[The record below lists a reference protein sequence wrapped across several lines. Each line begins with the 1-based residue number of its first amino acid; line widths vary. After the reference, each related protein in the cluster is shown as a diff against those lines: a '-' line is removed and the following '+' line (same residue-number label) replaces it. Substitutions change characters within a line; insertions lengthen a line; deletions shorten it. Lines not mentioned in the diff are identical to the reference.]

1 MIEGVEVLSTYETC
15 IFDFNLLSAFYGFA
29 IVGFIGSII
38 YAANLDKINNATEHI
53 YMLGSIILASLL
65 VGVIVGRYVFP
76 SKTMIQEYKVTA
88 SDDVSLNEFI
98 EKYEIIDIEGKIY
111 TIREKDKE

>member
-1 MIEGVEVLSTYETC
+1 MIEGVQVLSVYDTYT
-15 IFDFNLLSAFYGFA
+15 FDFNLLSAFYGFA

-38 YAANLDKINNATEHI
+38 YAANLDKINNETEHI

-76 SKTMIQEYKVTA
+76 SKTMIREYKVIT
-88 SDDVSLNEFI
+88 SDDVSLNDFMET
-98 EKYEIIDIEGKIY
+98 YDIIDIDGKIY
-111 TIREKDKE
+111 TIREKEKE